1 MIVISAVKFWFAAA
15 IINSRIFA
23 FLRSADAVGIAGT
36 KVSAG

>member
-1 MIVISAVKFWFAAA
+1 MIAISAFKLWFAAT

-23 FLRSADAVGIAGT
+23 FLRSADAVGITGI